1 VVLPAALPGI
11 VGAIILAAS
20 RAIGETMLVVFGA
33 GAAGRLSAN
42 PFEAMTTVTAK
53 IVSQLTGDS
62 DFTQPEVLVAYALG
76 TTLFLVTLGLNLLAQ
91 KIVAKYREQYT

>member
-1 VVLPAALPGI
+1 
-11 VGAIILAAS
+11 
-20 RAIGETMLVVFGA
+20 
-33 GAAGRLSAN
+33 
-42 PFEAMTTVTAK
+42 MTTVTAK